1 MEIVRE
7 WRWRSRAAGVSD
19 LREDASRIVG
29 FGPQPD
35 DWFFSPDLSK
45 LWLITGPRLVIV
57 ELGDEPEIV
66 NHPWIATRLIVKLKI
81 GDGIHT
87 IHGWEQ
93 TTAWSFSDR
102 EAADLRLDVSGI
114 VVQRNSG
121 TGIDRGEAFARRR
134 AVEAGWTFA
143 DGVVELDTN

>member
-7 WRWRSRAAGVSD
+7 WRWRAHEAGTTD
-19 LREDASRIVG
+19 WREDASRIVG

-45 LWLITGPRLVIV
+45 LWLMGGSRLVIV
-57 ELGDEPEIV
+57 KLGDEPEIV
-66 NHPWIATRLIVKLKI
+66 SHPWVANRLTVQLKI
-81 GDGIHT
+81 GDGAHA
-87 IHGWEQ
+87 IHGWQQ

-114 VVQRNSG
+114 VVQGPSA

-134 AVEAGWTFA
+134 AGEVGWTFSDDA
-143 DGVVELDTN
+143 AELNTN